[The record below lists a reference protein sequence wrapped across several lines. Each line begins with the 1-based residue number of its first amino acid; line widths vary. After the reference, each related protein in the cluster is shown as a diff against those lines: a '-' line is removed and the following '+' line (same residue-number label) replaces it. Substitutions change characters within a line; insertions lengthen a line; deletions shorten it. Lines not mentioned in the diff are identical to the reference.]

1 METLSVR
8 QARRLALARAGLLKP
23 RFTGLPDRAAGRGR
37 RARDR
42 CHSIIDRFGY
52 LQLDSVCV
60 AGARTHAIVLASR
73 LENFDTRL
81 GEELLAPGEPL
92 FEYWGHEACWLP
104 IALYPVFAF
113 RRREYRVHPW
123 WGDLLG
129 EHPRIVAEIMRRV
142 EEEGA
147 FRSVDLEGRGGPG
160 WWDLKLS
167 KRIAEAL
174 WSAGELAISGRRHFH
189 RSFDLP
195 ERVIPGDVLHGSWSD
210 DDAFDFL
217 LLKALEGHGW
227 ASTGTLAATWR
238 LTNCHK
244 AIAETLERLVEC
256 GRIVPCRV
264 EGAGRGLAG
273 WVRPEDLDAV
283 DALDGARLQRD
294 RGVLLS
300 PFDPVLWDR
309 ERVRLLF
316 GFDQVLEIY
325 KPADARRFGY
335 YCLPVLAGDGLIA
348 RVDLKADRKSGRLL
362 VLSCH
367 HEHGKRRRDPAPRER
382 QAVDRALSRFA
393 SSVGLAIDGQS
404 VNGGTYAVGAPS
416 ASD

>member
-1 METLSVR
+1 MESLSVR
-8 QARRLALARAGLLKP
+8 QARRLALARGGLLKP

-42 CHSIIDRFGY
+42 CHTIIDRFGY
-52 LQLDSVCV
+52 LQLDSVSV

-73 LENFDTRL
+73 LENFDARL
-81 GEELLAPGEPL
+81 GEELLTPGEPL

-104 IALYPVFAF
+104 MDLYPIFAF
-113 RRREYRVHPW
+113 RRQEYRVHPW

-174 WSAGELAISGRRHFH
+174 WSAGELAIASRRHFH
-189 RSFDLP
+189 RTFDLS
-195 ERVIPGDVLHGSWSD
+195 ERVIPEDLLHQSPSAEE
-210 DDAFDFL
+210 AFDVL

-238 LTNCHK
+238 LTNCRE
-244 AIAETLERLVEC
+244 AIAESLGRLVEA
-256 GRIVPCRV
+256 GRVVPCAV
-264 EGAGRGLAG
+264 DGAHRHLTG
-273 WVRPEDLDAV
+273 WVRPEDLEAAAV
-283 DALDGARLQRD
+283 LDKARLQRD

-309 ERVRLLF
+309 ERVRLLYD
-316 GFDQVLEIY
+316 FDQVLEIY
-325 KPADARRFGY
+325 KPAEIRRYGY
-335 YCLPVLAGDGLIA
+335 YCLPVLAGDRLIA
-348 RVDLKADRKSGRLL
+348 RVDLKADRKAGCLN
-362 VLSCH
+362 VLACH
-367 HEHGKRRRDPAPRER
+367 HEHGSRKNGPAPRER
-382 QAVDRALSRFA
+382 RAVGRALARFA
-393 SSVGLAIDGQS
+393 SSVGLECDAAATQGEI
-404 VNGGTYAVGAPS
+404 
-416 ASD
+416 